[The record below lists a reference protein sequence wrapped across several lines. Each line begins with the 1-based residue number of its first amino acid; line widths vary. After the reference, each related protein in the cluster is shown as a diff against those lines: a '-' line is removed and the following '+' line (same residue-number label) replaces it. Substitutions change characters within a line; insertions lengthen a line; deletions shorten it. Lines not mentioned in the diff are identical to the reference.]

1 MLTDVYQAHLSPNGR
16 KCYISQTVRHFT
28 VTFMPK
34 AKQQENLNPF
44 DIAREQFNIA
54 ADLLDL
60 DESMRE
66 VLVNPKRQLIVSV
79 PVKMDTGRVK
89 VFEGFRVQ
97 HNVARGPA
105 KGGIRYHPDV
115 TLDEVRA
122 LASWMTWKCGVVGIP
137 YGGGK
142 GGVCV
147 DPRKLSEGELERL
160 TRRFAVEISPIIGPT
175 IDIPAPDV
183 YTNEQTMAWIMD
195 TISMVSGGSMLSV
208 VTGKPVALG
217 GSAGRGE
224 ATARGCLFTIREAC
238 KVLKI
243 KMKGARGA
251 VQGFGNAGSI
261 AARLLHEDG
270 AKIIAVSDTNGGAFN
285 PKGLDPVA
293 ALKHKEK
300 TGSVTALKGTKPI
313 TNEDLLKLD
322 CEILVPAALENQITL
337 DNAHEIKA
345 RIVAEAANGPVTP
358 GADRILFENGVF
370 DIPDILANAG
380 GVTVSYF
387 EWVQDQYGF
396 FWTDKD
402 VNKYLEAIMVK
413 AFAEVRE
420 KAKKYKTHMRTGAY
434 CLAVERV
441 ADATRV
447 RGIFP

>member
-1 MLTDVYQAHLSPNGR
+1 MA
-16 KCYISQTVRHFT
+16 
-28 VTFMPK
+28 K
-34 AKQQENLNPF
+34 AKLAENLNPF
-44 DIAREQFNIA
+44 DIAREQFEIA
-54 ADLLDL
+54 ADLLGL

-66 VLVNPKRQLIVSV
+66 ILVNPKRQLIVSI
-79 PVKMDTGRVK
+79 PVKMDSGTIK

-115 TLDEVRA
+115 SLDEVRA
-122 LASWMTWKCGVVGIP
+122 LASWMTWKCATVGIP

-147 DPRKLSEGELERL
+147 DPRRLSQGELERL
-160 TRRFAVEISPIIGPT
+160 TRRYAVEIAPIIGQN

-195 TISMVSGGSMLSV
+195 TISMVNGGAQLSI
-208 VTGKPVALG
+208 VTGKPIALG

-238 KVLKI
+238 KMKKI
-243 KMKGARGA
+243 KLRGARVA
-251 VQGFGNAGSI
+251 VQGYGNAGSI

-270 AKIIAVSDTNGGAFN
+270 AKVIAVSDTRGGAFN
-285 PKGLDPVA
+285 AKGLDPTE
-293 ALKHKEK
+293 ALRHKEK
-300 TGSVTALKGTKPI
+300 TGSVQGLKGTKPI
-313 TNEDLLKLD
+313 SNDNLLKLD
-322 CEILVPAALENQITL
+322 CEVLVPAALENQITL
-337 DNAHEIKA
+337 DNVREIKA
-345 RIVAEAANGPVTP
+345 RIIAEAANGPVTP
-358 GADRILFENGVF
+358 GADRVLFENGVF

-396 FWTDKD
+396 FWSDSE
-402 VNKYLEAIMVK
+402 VNRYLETIMVK
-413 AFAEVRE
+413 AFHEVHA
-420 KAKKYKTHMRTGAY
+420 KAKQYKTHMRTGAY
-434 CLAVERV
+434 CLAIDRV
-441 ADATRV
+441 AEATRV